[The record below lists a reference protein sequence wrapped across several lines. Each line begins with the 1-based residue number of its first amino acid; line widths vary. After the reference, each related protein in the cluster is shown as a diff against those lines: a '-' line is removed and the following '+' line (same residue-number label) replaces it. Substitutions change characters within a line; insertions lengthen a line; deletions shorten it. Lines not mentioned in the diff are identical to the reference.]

1 MLIKTVF
8 GDYEL
13 RVEPKAARAVEAAT
27 VQARQER
34 HEPTGEEILAE
45 YDKLAGLIHK
55 NGVKVETGSF
65 WDFENRCAKFTKEAA
80 DDEDHTTTP
89 QVALKKKSPNSK

>member
-1 MLIKTVF
+1 
-8 GDYEL
+8 
-13 RVEPKAARAVEAAT
+13 
-27 VQARQER
+27 
-34 HEPTGEEILAE
+34 LAE